1 MAKSAKW
8 LFENWACA
16 SSPSGFR
23 GREKERERER
33 ESERASERASEG
45 GGERGRERERESAMV
60 LASIQHR
67 FNGH

>member
-23 GREKERERER
+23 GREKERERE
-33 ESERASERASEG
+33 SQRASEG
-45 GGERGRERERESAMV
+45 GGERERERESAMV

>member
-33 ESERASERASEG
+33 ERASERG
-45 GGERGRERERESAMV
+45 RGGEGERERESAMV

>member
-16 SSPSGFR
+16 SSRSGFR
-23 GREKERERER
+23 GREKERERE
-33 ESERASERASEG
+33 SERASEG
-45 GGERGRERERESAMV
+45 GGVRERERESAMV

>member
-23 GREKERERER
+23 GREKERERE
-33 ESERASERASEG
+33 SERASEG
-45 GGERGRERERESAMV
+45 GGERERERESAMV